1 MPDTDK
7 RALFPEARAAEA
19 IGITGFTLPTLYRWV
34 TSAAGRSASLY
45 PYMRGHYLG
54 SGPGEMVLTEAGLDG
69 ESQAA
74 AILSHLDAHAGI
86 SRPRTKEES

>member
-1 MPDTDK
+1 
-7 RALFPEARAAEA
+7 
-19 IGITGFTLPTLYRWV
+19 
-34 TSAAGRSASLY
+34 
-45 PYMRGHYLG
+45 MRGHYLG

>member
-1 MPDTDK
+1 MGHE
-7 RALFPEARAAEA
+7 R
-19 IGITGFTLPTLYRWV
+19 G
-34 TSAAGRSASLY
+34 GRSASLY